1 VGGIYFERTIAML
14 KMDGFDDALI
24 GRADVWVGNTI
35 VDRLVYSGEKVI
47 EVLMDRDGMTEEE
60 AYEFMDFNIAG
71 AYMGPHTPVIVW
83 QDEL

>member
-1 VGGIYFERTIAML
+1 ML

>member
-1 VGGIYFERTIAML
+1 ML
-14 KMDGFDDALI
+14 KMDGLDDALI
-24 GRADVWVGNTI
+24 GRADVWVGNTT
-35 VDRLVYSGEKVI
+35 VERLVYSGEKVI
-47 EVLMDRDGMTEEE
+47 EVLMERDGMTEEE